1 MEQQQMKKEQII
13 AQIENL
19 TKEIAALKIAE
30 KKHERTEN
38 LLRKSDEKFRFL
50 FDTAPIGLSIS
61 NAEGKIISANSTL
74 QELLGYTME
83 ELKGMNF
90 VQFYT
95 DKDERKRLLDKLY
108 ESNHVRD
115 FETVFTNKQ
124 GVSWNV
130 LINSDYIGLDNE
142 RVLLTSFHDLT
153 GLKNAQA
160 ELKQSEARYHTLFS
174 NAPIGIT
181 VTDFQG
187 YFHATNQ
194 AIQDL
199 LGYTSE
205 ELSKMKI
212 SEFYEDKQARDN
224 LIERTRQ
231 EGIVRDFE
239 TVFTDRNGR
248 RFSVLINT
256 DLIHMEEEQMVLL
269 TSIRDISGLKKF
281 EDELKRERDFN
292 RAILNTTDSLIAV
305 IDLEGRIVT
314 FNHSCEKI
322 TGYTISEIKGKFLW
336 ELLTSEKEETKEAI
350 SKMLGGEYPYI
361 YETYFK
367 TKTGEDRVVSWTGTV
382 INRTD
387 GKADYLMSTGIDI
400 TESRKA
406 KQALQEAN
414 EKLAEWIKALEERSE
429 EMSRLSEMGGQL
441 QLCQTVEE
449 VCSISAQY
457 IRMICNKS
465 RGAIYLINPSK
476 DLAEA
481 MQIWGEP
488 VNTEKVF
495 LPSKCW
501 ATRKSRIH
509 RIDSAHPGLKCEHI
523 TGPDEGQYIC
533 IPMMAQGEILGILHL
548 NHDAFSAEDLNL
560 KETLYNDHKIQ
571 LVNSIAE
578 HIALALTNLRL
589 RETLRQQSIRDVL
602 TGLYNRRYMEETLSR
617 EIIRAQRENRE
628 VGVIMFDIDHF
639 KEFNDLAG
647 HDGGD
652 ALLKELGSLLL
663 KNFRGGDIVCRYG
676 GEEFFVVL
684 PSADLQSTKEK
695 AENLRKSVKELMV
708 YHLGKP
714 LGKCTISLGVAA
726 YPKNGSTNE
735 ALIKSADIALYEA
748 KESGRD
754 RVVVCTD

>member
-1 MEQQQMKKEQII
+1 MKKEQLI
-13 AQIENL
+13 ARIEKL
-19 TKEIAALKIAE
+19 TKEIAELKIAE
-30 KKHERTEN
+30 KKHEDTEN

-61 NAEGKIISANSTL
+61 NAEGKIISANATL
-74 QELLGYTME
+74 REFLGYTME

-95 DKDERKRLLDKLY
+95 DKDERKRLLEKLY

-194 AIQDL
+194 AIQNL

-205 ELSKMKI
+205 ELSKMEI
-212 SEFYEDKQARDN
+212 SKFYEDKQARDK
-224 LIERTRQ
+224 LLERTRK

-256 DLIHMEEEQMVLL
+256 DMIHMEEEQMVLL

-292 RAILNTTDSLIAV
+292 RAILNTTDSLIVV

-322 TGYTISEIKGKFLW
+322 TGYTIGEIEGKFLW
-336 ELLTSEKEETKEAI
+336 ELLTFEKEKTREAI

-367 TKTGEDRVVSWTGTV
+367 TKTGEDKVVSWTGTV
-382 INRTD
+382 INRAD

-414 EKLAEWIKALEERSE
+414 EKLAEWIKELEERSQ
-429 EMSRLSEMGGQL
+429 EMKKLSEMGGQL
-441 QLCQTVEE
+441 QLCQTSQE
-449 VCSISAQY
+449 VCAISAQY
-457 IRMICNKS
+457 IKMICKDS
-465 RGAIYLINPSK
+465 SGAIYLINPSK

-481 MQIWGEP
+481 VQMWGEN
-488 VNTEKVF
+488 VCSEKIF

-501 ATRKSRIH
+501 ATRKSRLH
-509 RIDSAHPGLKCEHI
+509 RVDPSHPGLKCEHI
-523 TGPDEGQYIC
+523 TGPDSGQYIC
-533 IPMMAQGEILGILHL
+533 IPMMAQGELLGILHL
-548 NHDAFSAEDLNL
+548 NQDSL
-560 KETLYNDHKIQ
+560 KAGASETKDILYNNHKIQ
-571 LVNSIAE
+571 LISNVAE
-578 HIALALTNLRL
+578 HISLALTNLKL
-589 RETLRQQSIRDVL
+589 RETLRQQSIRDLL
-602 TGLYNRRYMEETLSR
+602 TGLYNRRYMEETLVR
-617 EIIRAQRENRE
+617 ELERAKRDQTHIS
-628 VGVIMFDIDHF
+628 VIMLDIDHF
-639 KEFNDLAG
+639 KQFNDLSG
-647 HDGGD
+647 HDAGD
-652 ALLKELGSLLL
+652 ALLKELGGLLT
-663 KNFRGGDIVCRYG
+663 NSFRGGDIACRYG
-676 GEEFFVVL
+676 GEEFFIVL
-684 PSADLQSTKEK
+684 PGASLQNAVDR
-695 AENLRKSVKELMV
+695 AEALRKSVKEMMV

-726 YPKNGSTNE
+726 YPQSGTTIE
-735 ALIKSADIALYEA
+735 QLIKTSDSALYQA
-748 KESGRD
+748 KENGRD
-754 RVVVCTD
+754 RVVVSGEQ